1 MTDYAIAL
9 ENGAQNLPEMFPLY
23 ATHYREMRER
33 LKADGIEISPFNP
46 QIDAYVAQWEAGTL
60 LNYAVRLDGAV
71 VGYSNVYLARDM
83 HNSDLIAQEDTVFI
97 LKEHRNGIGRK
108 LVQFVLADLEA
119 RGVVRLHITAMTD
132 LRAVPL
138 WKRMG
143 FKPAATAMIY
153 TF

>member
-1 MTDYAIAL
+1 MTEYVIAC
-9 ENGAQNLPEMFPLY
+9 ENGAKNLVELFPLY
-23 ATHYREMRER
+23 ATHYREMQER
-33 LKADGIEISPFNP
+33 LSSDGIEISQFNP
-46 QIDAYVAQWEAGTL
+46 QIDAYIAQWEAGTL
-60 LNYAVRLDGAV
+60 LNYAVRQDGRA

-83 HNSDLIAQEDTVFI
+83 HNSDLIAQEDTVFV

-108 LVQFVLADLEA
+108 LVRFVLDDLKS